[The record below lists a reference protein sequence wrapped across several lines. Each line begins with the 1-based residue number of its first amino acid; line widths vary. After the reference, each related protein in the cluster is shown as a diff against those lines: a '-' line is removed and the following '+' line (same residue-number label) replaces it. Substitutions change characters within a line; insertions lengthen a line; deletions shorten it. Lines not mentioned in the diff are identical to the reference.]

1 MSSEVPPHGPRID
14 EAATRAAGGS
24 TLPGGS
30 GISVGGWEIR
40 TSKGPIAG
48 EQACDALRASLG
60 GAPALPEQLYG
71 SSRVEA
77 THAATGVTLSFSAEG
92 ALRAWMRAQGKG
104 RSGGGEEGGAGGE
117 AGAAA
122 AAAAAAAAVT
132 ARPKVPAAERWR
144 ASRARE
150 IAEHGAPELEYDW
163 TFTCPYGGDVEV
175 GRKDEEQ
182 EDDEAAAGEN
192 EQDRSGR
199 KKGSRSGKGAGPKPA
214 WLPTSDRLDR
224 AALSARDPLLLWDE
238 VLLCASELDDCG
250 YSEVGVR
257 IRAMPGRWFAVARC
271 FVRVDGVLVRL
282 LESRVVATFGG
293 GGGGGSGGG
302 GDGRVV
308 DVLRETRHS
317 EGEFR
322 DLVAAGAPG
331 FESAAAA
338 GGSSL
343 AGGGCGGGGGG
354 GAYADADS
362 AAQALSAVAPVGV
375 TRFVTERLALVP

>member
-1 MSSEVPPHGPRID
+1 MSSEVPANGPRID
-14 EAATRAAGGS
+14 EAATREAKGS
-24 TLPGGS
+24 VLPGGS
-30 GISVGGWEIR
+30 GVGSGISIGGWEIR

-48 EQACDALRASLG
+48 ERACDALRASLCAG

-71 SSRVEA
+71 SSKVEA
-77 THAATGVTLSFSAEG
+77 THLATGVTISFSAEG

-104 RSGGGEEGGAGGE
+104 REE
-117 AGAAA
+117 GAAA
-122 AAAAAAAAVT
+122 GATAAAAVT
-132 ARPKVPAAERWR
+132 TARPRVPAAERWR

-150 IAEHGAPELEYDW
+150 IAEHGAPELDYDW

-175 GRKDEEQ
+175 RRRKEDEE
-182 EDDEAAAGEN
+182 EGEGSEGEEATAATAASAAKTSN
-192 EQDRSGR
+192 DV
-199 KKGSRSGKGAGPKPA
+199 GSSGKEHAGPSQPA

-250 YSEVGVR
+250 HSECGVR
-257 IRAMPGRWFAVARC
+257 VRAMPGRWFALARC

-282 LESRVVATFGG
+282 LESRVVATFHGE
-293 GGGGGSGGG
+293 SG
-302 GDGRVV
+302 VL
-308 DVLRETRHS
+308 DVLREMRHS

-331 FESAAAA
+331 FESG
-338 GGSSL
+338 GGSL
-343 AGGGCGGGGGG
+343 GGGGVVG

>member
-1 MSSEVPPHGPRID
+1 M
-14 EAATRAAGGS
+14 
-24 TLPGGS
+24 LPGASS
-30 GISVGGWEIR
+30 GISVGGWQIR

-48 EQACDALRASLG
+48 ERACDALRASLG

-77 THAATGVTLSFSAEG
+77 THAATGVTISFSAEG

-104 RSGGGEEGGAGGE
+104 GGSGGGEGEGEGEGGEGE
-117 AGAAA
+117 GATTEAAA
-122 AAAAAAAAVT
+122 TVT
-132 ARPKVPAAERWR
+132 SRPKVPAAERWR

-175 GRKDEEQ
+175 RLPKERKEGEGEEGGDD
-182 EDDEAAAGEN
+182 DDEATAAAEAAAKTTHVADEDKEDGKRPK
-192 EQDRSGR
+192 Q
-199 KKGSRSGKGAGPKPA
+199 KKKNPT

-250 YSEVGVR
+250 HSECGVR

-282 LESRVVATFGG
+282 LESRVVATFRE
-293 GGGGGSGGG
+293 GGG
-302 GDGRVV
+302 GDGDSVI

-317 EGEFR
+317 EGEFK

-331 FESAAAA
+331 FEGA
-338 GGSSL
+338 GGSGRMG
-343 AGGGCGGGGGG
+343 AGISGGSVG